1 MSEDPEWGVSADKV
15 ASDESDA
22 VCVMTMACRSGSGVG
37 EGGTDG
43 REAVQERTAKVDSAN
58 SKGGDRRRRY
68 KETVRSLNLGNGM
81 RSETRSSEAQMTLLP
96 ALRGPG
102 RQRGRRGLR
111 CALRVDSESG
121 EGPTVVYSTGTSRFS
136 NADLAG
142 HRDRLRGRVRD
153 RDGCAVRR
161 PAVGRSKKRTCCKLS
176 AR

>member
-43 REAVQERTAKVDSAN
+43 REAVQVRTAKVVSAN
-58 SKGGDRRRRY
+58 WKGGPRKALQRN
-68 KETVRSLNLGNGM
+68 RSFLELGERHAKRDAQFRGADDATTRPSRAWAATGTP
-81 RSETRSSEAQMTLLP
+81 RSV
-96 ALRGPG
+96 
-102 RQRGRRGLR
+102 R

-153 RDGCAVRR
+153 RDSCAVRR

>member
-43 REAVQERTAKVDSAN
+43 REAVQVRTAKVVSAN
-58 SKGGDRRRRY
+58 WKGGDRRRRY

-102 RQRGRRGLR
+102 RQRGRRGLCGAH
-111 CALRVDSESG
+111 CASTQSQARPDSCLLNRNVSSLE
-121 EGPTVVYSTGTSRFS
+121 
-136 NADLAG
+136 
-142 HRDRLRGRVRD
+142 
-153 RDGCAVRR
+153 C
-161 PAVGRSKKRTCCKLS
+161 
-176 AR
+176 